1 MKRIL
6 LALAI
11 LSVITALA
19 AMACGGGTPT
29 ASALVAP
36 YPTSPP
42 RMSPSP
48 PPPAPTVAVPT
59 PDTSASG
66 QAAGGT
72 PFTVNLEDVGGSGEY
87 KFDPTDMTFSVGE
100 TVTFTLTSESEY
112 HTFEVEELDIFEEV
126 DAGDLQT
133 FTFTFNEAGTYE
145 LLCIPHL
152 TQGMIGTITVQ

>member
-11 LSVITALA
+11 LSVITTLA
-19 AMACGGGTPT
+19 AMACGGGTST

-36 YPTSPP
+36 YPTTPP
-42 RMSPSP
+42 RLSPSP

-59 PDTSASG
+59 PDVSSSG

-133 FTFTFNEAGTYE
+133 FTFTFDEAGTYE
-145 LLCIPHL
+145 LLCVPHL

>member
-1 MKRIL
+1 MKRVL

-36 YPTSPP
+36 YPTTPP
-42 RMSPSP
+42 RLSPSP
-48 PPPAPTVAVPT
+48 PPPAPTVAAPI
-59 PDTSASG
+59 PDASSSG

-72 PFTVNLEDVGGSGEY
+72 PFTVNLEDIGGSGEY

-100 TVTFTLTSESEY
+100 TVTFTLTSETEY
-112 HTFEVEELDIFEEV
+112 HTFDVEDLEIGVEV

-133 FTFTFNEAGTYE
+133 FTFTFDDAGTYE
-145 LLCIPHL
+145 LICIPHI
-152 TQGMIGTITVQ
+152 TQGMVGTITVQ